1 MRERLRD
8 NGAKNRDR
16 FVGCEDSERAEVLLL
31 DLVKF
36 LARQLA
42 REDHL
47 AEKENGEKETG

>member
-8 NGAKNRDR
+8 DGAENRDR
-16 FVGCEDSERAEVLLL
+16 FVGCEDLERAEVLLL

-42 REDHL
+42 LEDHL
-47 AEKENGEKETG
+47 AEKKKGEKEKG